1 MRGAAAGRC
10 GWAVVALCAASLAWS
25 AAAAPAEVPPQDAVA
40 ASPADPAPA
49 AEAGP
54 VGAPLEAAPHDAS
67 PENHGVHP
75 EAHGVDPAAR
85 AAAESLAEDPCLAL
99 APPGAENDYE
109 WLDKM
114 EYQLRLG
121 GCRSA
126 RWIDGLFGQTHDG
139 SRYRQVHGNISPSLL
154 WTEYDGLKTR
164 VRFKVDLPLPQMD
177 GRLRAF
183 VGRVDREEFVTE
195 RAEPSGALPRQF
207 GATGNE
213 QTLLGLGYGR
223 SRGRRGFD
231 ASAGIRVST
240 PLDPYLRASYNVV
253 TDVGD
258 RAVLRIRPTGFWQQS
273 EQFGVTMRVDY
284 DRDLSDYFFTR
295 LTASGTYSGRSF
307 GLRGYGNAT
316 LFQRLS
322 PNHAI
327 AYQVGFDGETEL
339 DVPMR
344 EYGVRTTYRQN
355 FLREWLVLELRASLT
370 WPREEPGEPR
380 EPSWGAGL
388 GFEMVFGPGSF
399 RGGD

>member
-10 GWAVVALCAASLAWS
+10 GWVAAALCAALPAWS
-25 AAAAPAEVPPQDAVA
+25 ADLPPPEDAPV
-40 ASPADPAPA
+40 
-49 AEAGP
+49 GP
-54 VGAPLEAAPHDAS
+54 VEQD
-67 PENHGVHP
+67 
-75 EAHGVDPAAR
+75 VDLAAR
-85 AAAESLAEDPCLAL
+85 AAAERSLTEDPCLAL
-99 APPGAENDYE
+99 APPGVGQDYA
-109 WLDKM
+109 WLDEM

-126 RWIDGLFGQTHDG
+126 RWIDGLFGQTHDPAL
-139 SRYRQVHGNISPSLL
+139 YRQVHGNISPSLL
-154 WTEYDGLKTR
+154 WTEYEGLKTR

-207 GATGNE
+207 GATGEE
-213 QTLLGLGYGR
+213 QTLLGLGYSR

-231 ASAGIRVST
+231 ASAGVRVST
-240 PLDPYLRASYNVV
+240 PLDPYLRASYNLVL
-253 TDVGD
+253 DAGEH
-258 RAVLRIRPTGFWQQS
+258 ALLRIRPTGFWQQS
-273 EQFGVTMRVDY
+273 EQFGVTTRVDY
-284 DRDLSDYFFTR
+284 DRDLSRDFFTR
-295 LTASGTYSGRSF
+295 LTLSGTYSGRSF

-322 PNHAI
+322 PRHAI
-327 AYQVGFDGETEL
+327 AYQVGVDGETEL
-339 DVPMR
+339 EVPMR

-355 FLREWLVLELRASLT
+355 FLRDWLVLELRASLT
-370 WPREEPGEPR
+370 WPREQREEPR
-380 EPSWGAGL
+380 KPSWGAGL